1 MQYYASFRC
10 IVILSSRALQRHES
24 TRPDLLPAGS
34 PSLLPP
40 ARLPG
45 DYSEIPPGLC
55 FLLTF
60 SLKILKLPFTVKED
74 IVYAIIQTGGKQ
86 YRVGLGDVLRVEKL
100 AGDVGETVTLDNV
113 LLVASGEEVQVG
125 QPLVA
130 GAQVSGQILRQ
141 AKAKKILVFKKK
153 RRKNFRRLRG
163 HRQPYTALQIKDI
176 QV

>member
-1 MQYYASFRC
+1 LT
-10 IVILSSRALQRHES
+10 ISSE
-24 TRPDLLPAGS
+24 
-34 PSLLPP
+34 
-40 ARLPG
+40 
-45 DYSEIPPGLC
+45 
-55 FLLTF
+55 
-60 SLKILKLPFTVKED
+60 ILKLLFTVKED

-86 YRVGLGDVLRVEKL
+86 YRVGPGDVLRVEKL
-100 AGDVGETVTLDNV
+100 TGDVGETVTLDNV

-130 GAQVSGQILRQ
+130 GAQVTGQILRQ
-141 AKAKKILVFKKK
+141 GKAKKILVFKKK